1 MTTKV
6 KGQGPIDVSEA
17 SRQWHLKLPRGSCY
31 EQLACAVIRLCR
43 NGMPPWQAYSGLS
56 GNKCP
61 ICSVPTTVEPG
72 RSYGKLT
79 RAPHKPHVECLS
91 VLQLMTDSNNDMTD
105 RAAIR
110 AKQITFAVFDPK
122 VDAVS
127 IEFFIMVQK
136 AGVPCVDASYLKDY
150 VLRAAFKDTNSLD
163 YERSVFIGRSL
174 FAKDSVMCSR
184 YVMTVEIFEA
194 ARNKSKGKTGT
205 SKAGTRARTPRRK

>member
-1 MTTKV
+1 
-6 KGQGPIDVSEA
+6 
-17 SRQWHLKLPRGSCY
+17 
-31 EQLACAVIRLCR
+31 
-43 NGMPPWQAYSGLS
+43 
-56 GNKCP
+56 
-61 ICSVPTTVEPG
+61 
-72 RSYGKLT
+72 
-79 RAPHKPHVECLS
+79 
-91 VLQLMTDSNNDMTD
+91 MTDSNNDMTD